1 MTGTVAVAVA
11 LLADGAPRNTGPD
24 FGKASPVGLLIIV
37 LLMIGTFALI
47 WSMNRH
53 LRKLPQRFNRKQSGD
68 QGHGGPLPGTAG
80 ESAPGTVGESAP
92 GTVGES
98 APGTV
103 GESADSA
110 DNPEGSRH
118 DPSG

>member
-1 MTGTVAVAVA
+1 MTDIVAVAVG
-11 LLADGAPRNTGPD
+11 LLADDAPRNTGPD

-53 LRKLPQRFNRKQSGD
+53 LKKLPERFDRDHPEPD
-68 QGHGGPLPGTAG
+68 QA
-80 ESAPGTVGESAP
+80 ADDGTVGKP
-92 GTVGES
+92 
-98 APGTV
+98 
-103 GESADSA
+103 ADSA
-110 DNPEGSRH
+110 PDTEGSRH

>member
-1 MTGTVAVAVA
+1 MSSTVAVAVA

-53 LRKLPQRFNRKQSGD
+53 LRKLPERFNPKQSDD
-68 QGHGGPLPGTAG
+68 QGDDAAHRD
-80 ESAPGTVGESAP
+80 SVGES
-92 GTVGES
+92 S
-98 APGTV
+98 
-103 GESADSA
+103 DSA

>member
-1 MTGTVAVAVA
+1 MTGTFAATAA
-11 LLADGAPRNTGPD
+11 LLADAPRNTGPD

-53 LRKLPQRFNRKQSGD
+53 LRKLPERFNRKQSGD
-68 QGHGGPLPGTAG
+68 QDDGGALPGT
-80 ESAPGTVGESAP
+80 VD
-92 GTVGES
+92 
-98 APGTV
+98 
-103 GESADSA
+103 ESADST

-118 DPSG
+118 DPGG

>member
-1 MTGTVAVAVA
+1 MTGTVAVAVM

-53 LRKLPQRFNRKQSGD
+53 LRKLPERFNRKQSRD
-68 QGHGGPLPGTAG
+68 QGHQDQGQDGAL
-80 ESAPGTVGESAP
+80 PGTVGEA
-92 GTVGES
+92 
-98 APGTV
+98 
-103 GESADSA
+103 ADSA
-110 DNPEGSRH
+110 DNPEGSHH
-118 DPSG
+118 DPGG